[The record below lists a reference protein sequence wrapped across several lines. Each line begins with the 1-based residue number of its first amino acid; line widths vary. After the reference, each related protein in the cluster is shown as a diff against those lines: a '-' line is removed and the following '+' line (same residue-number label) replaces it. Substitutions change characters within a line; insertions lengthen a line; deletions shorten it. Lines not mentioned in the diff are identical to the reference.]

1 MSNITPSIREK
12 LHHYIDLA
20 DNKKI
25 EAIYTLLENE
35 IELSEYTQELKDEL
49 DSRLMDYQNTGL
61 VVNEQEA
68 ENRIDQLMERLKAS
82 NV

>member
-61 VVNEQEA
+61 VVNEQES

>member
-20 DNKKI
+20 DDKKL
-25 EAIYTLLENE
+25 EAIYTLLEEE

-49 DSRLMDYQNTGL
+49 DIRLMDYQNTGL

-68 ENRIDQLMERLKAS
+68 ENRIDQLIGRLKAR